1 MRTFYAKNRKAW
13 RDWLIKNH
21 EKRDEIWLLKYKKA
35 SGIPSVSYEE
45 SVEEA
50 LCFGWI
56 DSQQKPN
63 DSESSLQRFTPRRP
77 KSTWSE
83 SNRIRVKRL
92 IAEGLMTE
100 AGMKILPKD
109 LLNL

>member
-1 MRTFYAKNRKAW
+1 MRTFYAKDRKAW
-13 RDWLIKNH
+13 RDWLTKNH

-35 SGIPSVSYEE
+35 TEIPTITYEE

-63 DSESSLQRFTPRRP
+63 DHESSLQRFTPRRP
-77 KSTWSE
+77 KSNWSA
-83 SNRIRVKRL
+83 SNRLRVKRL
-92 IAEGLMTE
+92 MAQGQMFQAGLD
-100 AGMKILPKD
+100 ALPED
-109 LLNL
+109 L